1 MTGTVSTD
9 ASGNN
14 VPVEKLVSQR
24 NILHGNHVDI
34 LVHDTDAKDT
44 TVQALPQ
51 IIDYYRS
58 QGYTFKGLTVDS
70 VAAHHGVNN

>member
-1 MTGTVSTD
+1 M
-9 ASGNN
+9 
-14 VPVEKLVSQR
+14 
-24 NILHGNHVDI
+24 
-34 LVHDTDAKDT
+34 HDTDAKDT